1 MEVEITFEPRAMG
14 DHRDTLRVTSDVG
27 GDFVVPV
34 SGRCIAPKPIGP
46 IMVSGSGKVQFRNP
60 FVREVDFKLQL
71 DNPAFSC
78 SATERIG
85 PKKLSEIAVGY
96 KPMDGKPKEGK
107 LTITCDEVDLP
118 WVIYLA
124 AT

>member
-1 MEVEITFEPRAMG
+1 MSNVLVIGAGVAGLSAAEYLTAAGHEV
-14 DHRDTLRVTSDVG
+14 VG
-27 GDFVVPV
+27 
-34 SGRCIAPKPIGP
+34 
-46 IMVSGSGKVQFRNP
+46 
-60 FVREVDFKLQL
+60 
-71 DNPAFSC
+71 
-78 SATERIG
+78 TE
-85 PKKLSEIAVGY
+85 LSEIAVGY